1 MASMVFEDLDENL
14 LLSIISRA
22 KVGLKPAQKD
32 QQRILTKESLVK
44 TSSVVTSLQN
54 SFNKILAHTT
64 NTSNINQVQ
73 AKHLQSAGKEGVMER
88 GAAAMASPSASG
100 GLGNLDKTGSDLS
113 KQIEKLTD
121 SLGKLDLTATQSST
135 ESIADEIGEALSTAT
150 SIGLPTKGKFGLAG
164 KTLGIVGVGLDVVD
178 RASSGQAAGQI
189 VAGVGGGM
197 AGGWAGTQAGAALGG
212 TIGAAFGGV
221 GAVPGALIGGAI
233 GGLGGYLGGSWLGDA
248 AYDAT
253 TKEDPSK
260 AGRARNAQRQAEKNT
275 QAVTQRVLAQ
285 DLEKR
290 AQGGLTGTRAPSLS
304 DKFSSFLG
312 NTIKSISSY
321 VASLPTTLASLG
333 GAAMGA
339 IGDFGSALGEGFD
352 TISGGG
358 GAADME
364 QAITAAGVRDPTI
377 KAQIMAQTAHESM
390 NFTRTTEMGNR
401 NYFQRYEGRRD
412 LGNVRP
418 GDGYKYRGRGFLQ
431 VTGRANYN
439 EMSRELGVDFVNNPD
454 LLSTPRYA
462 ALSAM
467 VWFRKRWN
475 RLEGRWGD
483 TRAVTRV
490 VNGGYNGLAERAS
503 KFAQFSRMYASG
515 QSVSQGFAG
524 TVQRGREAVGGLLQA
539 GRDMLTGASAFIHPL
554 ASVRITS
561 GFGPRSSPARGASSN
576 HMGIDY
582 GPRVPGTQGDA
593 VFASSSGVVSKA
605 GPGSG
610 YGNVIYIDHPG
621 GFQTRYAHL
630 RGFTV
635 SQGARVQKGQQIGQ
649 LGNTGIGSGPHL
661 HFEIIRNGQKINP
674 LRMLG
679 SATIRPDAT
688 ATEPGNEQ
696 GNKGTRGKPP
706 AGVPATTPPRGNVGA
721 LANSNA
727 AARRQQQRA
736 GASGATSGRGGGA
749 GGVTLAVG
757 GGGGKGQGSK
767 NPSSRPWYQKYLGG

>member
-1 MASMVFEDLDENL
+1 MVFEDLDENS

-88 GAAAMASPSASG
+88 GGAAMASPSASG

-135 ESIADEIGEALSTAT
+135 ESIADEIGGALSTTT
-150 SIGLPTKGKFGLAG
+150 SIGLPTKGKLGLAG

-178 RASSGQAAGQI
+178 RASSGQGAGQI
-189 VAGVGGGM
+189 AAGVGGGM

-248 AYDAT
+248 AYDAA

-275 QAVTQRVLAQ
+275 QAVAQKVLTQ
-285 DLEKR
+285 DSEKR

-321 VASLPTTLASLG
+321 VSSLPATLASLG

-339 IGDFGSALGEGFD
+339 IGDLGSAIGEGYEAI
-352 TISGGG
+352 TTGGK
-358 GAADME
+358 AADME
-364 QAITAAGVRDPTI
+364 QAIVAAGVRDPTT
-377 KAQIMAQTAHESM
+377 KAQIMAQTAHESG
-390 NFTRTTEMGNR
+390 NFKYTTELGGPS
-401 NYFQRYEGRRD
+401 YFKRYEGRRD
-412 LGNVRP
+412 LGNVQP

-431 VTGRANYN
+431 VTGRANYAQ
-439 EMSRELGVDFVNNPD
+439 MSRELGVDFVSNPD
-454 LLSTPRYA
+454 LLSTPKYA

-467 VWFRKRWN
+467 VWFKKRWN
-475 RLEGRWGD
+475 RLDGKWGD

-490 VNGGYNGLAERAS
+490 VNGGYNGLADRVAKYAQYS
-503 KFAQFSRMYASG
+503 KLYASG
-515 QSVSQGFAG
+515 KSVSEGAAG
-524 TVQRGREAVGGLLQA
+524 LVQSGREAVGGLVQA
-539 GRDMLTGASAFIHPL
+539 GKDMLSGAAAFIHPI
-554 ASVRITS
+554 AAVRITS
-561 GFGPRSSPARGASSN
+561 KFGPRSAPAAGASSY
-576 HMGIDY
+576 HKGVDY
-582 GPRVPGTQGDA
+582 GPRKPGTQGDA
-593 VFASSSGVVSKA
+593 IFASASGVVSKA

-610 YGNVIYIDHPG
+610 YGNVIYVDHPG
-621 GFQTRYAHL
+621 GYQTRYAHL

-661 HFEIIRNGQKINP
+661 HFEIIKGGQKIDP

-721 LANSNA
+721 LANANA

-736 GASGATSGRGGGA
+736 GASGATPGRGGGG